1 MVPSDDSDRLLL
13 DYLRRHPTASVGE
26 LGDLLGVTATA
37 IRQRLTRLM
46 AEGLIERHI
55 HQPATVAG
63 PVEASGDS
71 QKANGAQKAPD
82 TQKTKNGRGRPSY
95 DYRLTDRG
103 RQSVGDNFHDLAE
116 ILWQEIRDIQEPR
129 VRVGLVKR
137 VAERLAQRY
146 SSHVDGEDV
155 AERMRHL
162 MRLMGEREVPVDVH
176 ESNGL
181 PVLTMLACPYP
192 KLAEQDRS
200 ICAVEKAMIS
210 EIVGQGMRLSEC
222 RLDGGGCCTFSPSVG
237 STAAAFATEGATE

>member
-13 DYLRRHPTASVGE
+13 DYLRRHHTASVGE

-55 HQPATVAG
+55 HQPAGVSG
-63 PVEASGDS
+63 PLEASEESLKGRE
-71 QKANGAQKAPD
+71 AQKA
-82 TQKTKNGRGRPSY
+82 KNGRGRPSY

-116 ILWQEIRDIQEPR
+116 VLWQEIRDIQEPR

-146 SSHVDGEDV
+146 SSQVDGEDV

-176 ESNGL
+176 ESHGL

-210 EIVGQGMRLSEC
+210 EIVGQGVRLSEC
-222 RLDGGGCCTFSPSVG
+222 RLDGGGCCTFSPSIG
-237 STAAAFATEGATE
+237 STSAAFATEGVTE

>member
-1 MVPSDDSDRLLL
+1 MVASDDSDRLLL
-13 DYLRRHPTASVGE
+13 DYLRRRPSASVGE
-26 LGDLLGVTATA
+26 LGNLLGVTATA

-46 AEGLIERHI
+46 AEGLIERQLRH
-55 HQPATVAG
+55 PAGVSG
-63 PVEASGDS
+63 SLEAAEELQGAS
-71 QKANGAQKAPD
+71 QKGLGTPPQKA
-82 TQKTKNGRGRPSY
+82 KNGLGRPSY

-116 ILWQEIRDIQEPR
+116 VLWQEIRDIQEPR

-146 SSHVDGEDV
+146 SSQVGGEDV

-222 RLDGGGCCTFSPSVG
+222 RLDGGGCCTFSPS
-237 STAAAFATEGATE
+237 AAFATEGATE

>member
-13 DYLRRHPTASVGE
+13 DHLRRHPTASVGE

-55 HQPATVAG
+55 HQPLGVSG
-63 PVEASGDS
+63 PLEASEDV
-71 QKANGAQKAPD
+71 QKASEG
-82 TQKTKNGRGRPSY
+82 QKTKNGRGRPSY

-116 ILWQEIRDIQEPR
+116 VLWQEIRDIQEPR

-146 SSHVDGEDV
+146 SSQVDGEDV

-222 RLDGGGCCTFSPSVG
+222 RLDGGGCCTFSPSIG
-237 STAAAFATEGATE
+237 NPSAAFATEGASE

>member
-1 MVPSDDSDRLLL
+1 MIASDDSDRLLL
-13 DYLRRHPTASVGE
+13 DYLRRHRSASVGE
-26 LGDLLGVTATA
+26 LGDLLAVTATA

-46 AEGLIERHI
+46 AEGLIERQLRH
-55 HQPATVAG
+55 PAGVSG
-63 PVEASGDS
+63 PLEAADEL
-71 QKANGAQKAPD
+71 QDTPKA
-82 TQKTKNGRGRPSY
+82 KNGRGRPSY

-103 RQSVGDNFHDLAE
+103 RQSAGDNFHDLAE

-146 SSHVDGEDV
+146 SSQMGGEDV

-162 MRLMGEREVPVDVH
+162 MRLMGEREVPVEVN

-210 EIVGQGMRLSEC
+210 EIVGQGVRLSEC
-222 RLDGGGCCTFSPSVG
+222 RLDGGGCCTFSPTIG
-237 STAAAFATEGATE
+237 SASAALVTEGVTE

>member
-1 MVPSDDSDRLLL
+1 MVTSDDSDRLLL
-13 DYLRRHPTASVGE
+13 DYLRRHRTASVGE

-46 AEGLIERHI
+46 AEGLIERQLRH
-55 HQPATVAG
+55 PAVTNG
-63 PVEASGDS
+63 PQEASEELLEAS
-71 QKANGAQKAPD
+71 QGVRRDP
-82 TQKTKNGRGRPSY
+82 TPPRSKNGRGRPSY

-103 RQSVGDNFHDLAE
+103 RQSAGDNFHDLAE
-116 ILWQEIRDIQEPR
+116 VLWQEIRQIEEPR

-146 SSHVDGEDV
+146 SSQVGGEDV

-162 MRLMGEREVPVDVH
+162 MRLMGEREVPVDVD
-176 ESNGL
+176 ETNGL

-192 KLAEQDRS
+192 QLAEQDRS

-222 RLDGGGCCTFSPSVG
+222 RLDGGGCCTFSPS
-237 STAAAFATEGATE
+237 AEFATEGATE

>member
-1 MVPSDDSDRLLL
+1 MVASDESDRLLL

-46 AEGLIERHI
+46 ADGLIERHR
-55 HQPATVAG
+55 HHPAPPDDG
-63 PVEASGDS
+63 GDAK
-71 QKANGAQKAPD
+71 KA
-82 TQKTKNGRGRPSY
+82 KNGRGRPSY

-103 RQSVGDNFHDLAE
+103 RQSAGDNFHDLAE
-116 ILWQEIRDIQEPR
+116 ILWQEIREIDEPR
-129 VRVGLVKR
+129 IRVGLVKR
-137 VAERLAQRY
+137 VAQRLASRY
-146 SSHVDGEDV
+146 SSQVGGADV

-162 MRLMGEREVPVDVH
+162 MRLMGEREVPVDVD
-176 ESNGL
+176 ESGGL

-210 EIVGQGMRLSEC
+210 EIVGQGVRLSEC
-222 RLDGGGCCTFSPSVG
+222 RLDGGGCCTFSPSIG
-237 STAAAFATEGATE
+237 SPAASLATEGVAE